1 MTSKLILTRKG
12 QWLNRRQNYKVI
24 IDGKEAG
31 SIKNDDS
38 QEFELEPG
46 IHSINCKI
54 NWMSSGEKTF
64 EIANGKNTYLAVN
77 SAMKFYMP
85 LYILLLVGLFTPI
98 LLRFAKMP
106 VPQMVNTLQPYLI
119 IPCIVYVLLYFTF
132 LRKKYLLIEE
142 DSSNPF
148 KDSSNPFK

>member
-1 MTSKLILTRKG
+1 MASKLILTRKG
-12 QWLNRRQNYKVI
+12 QWLNRRQIYKVM
-24 IDGKEAG
+24 IDGVEAG
-31 SIKNDDS
+31 RIKNDDS

-64 EIANGKNTYLAVN
+64 EIANGKNTYLSVN
-77 SAMKFYMP
+77 SAMKLYMP
-85 LYILLLVGLFTPI
+85 LYILLLVGLFAPI

-106 VPQMVNTLQPYLI
+106 VPPIVDNLQPYLVV
-119 IPCIVYVLLYFTF
+119 PCIVYVLLYYTF
-132 LRKKYLLIEE
+132 LRKQYLLIEE

-148 KDSSNPFK
+148 K